1 MAVHGV
7 GTSAGTLAYKDQSLS
22 VQHFGISSQVQA
34 HGNHKRQ
41 GHNMGYIE
49 IHNADGLGGWV
60 NFDDIPFI
68 EIINCQLCNEPT
80 EARDIVANIV
90 IREEKPVVGAWQ
102 CRKCHAV
109 NG

>member
-1 MAVHGV
+1 
-7 GTSAGTLAYKDQSLS
+7 
-22 VQHFGISSQVQA
+22 
-34 HGNHKRQ
+34 
-41 GHNMGYIE
+41 MGYIE

-90 IREEKPVVGAWQ
+90 IKEEKPVVGAWQ

-109 NG
+109 NGQPTQETQGFPHRASSCRVPIDLVATCLCGKGQWQRFAQCTF

>member
-1 MAVHGV
+1 MSYSLVSTLKFRHM
-7 GTSAGTLAYKDQSLS
+7 GTTESES
-22 VQHFGISSQVQA
+22 I
-34 HGNHKRQ
+34 
-41 GHNMGYIE
+41 MGYIE

-80 EARDIVANIV
+80 EARDIVANI
-90 IREEKPVVGAWQ
+90 IIKDAQPSVGAWQ

>member
-1 MAVHGV
+1 MSNTLVSALKFRHM
-7 GTSAGTLAYKDQSLS
+7 GTTEGK
-22 VQHFGISSQVQA
+22 GI
-34 HGNHKRQ
+34 
-41 GHNMGYIE
+41 MGYIE

-90 IREEKPVVGAWQ
+90 IKDEQPSVGAWQ

>member
-1 MAVHGV
+1 MSNTLVSAKQSRHM
-7 GTSAGTLAYKDQSLS
+7 GTTESES
-22 VQHFGISSQVQA
+22 I
-34 HGNHKRQ
+34 
-41 GHNMGYIE
+41 MGYIE

-90 IREEKPVVGAWQ
+90 IKEEKPVVGAWQ

>member
-1 MAVHGV
+1 M
-7 GTSAGTLAYKDQSLS
+7 GTTEGES
-22 VQHFGISSQVQA
+22 V
-34 HGNHKRQ
+34 
-41 GHNMGYIE
+41 MGYIE

-90 IREEKPVVGAWQ
+90 ISEEKPVIGAWQ

>member
-1 MAVHGV
+1 M
-7 GTSAGTLAYKDQSLS
+7 GTT
-22 VQHFGISSQVQA
+22 
-34 HGNHKRQ
+34 KRESI
-41 GHNMGYIE
+41 MGYIE

-90 IREEKPVVGAWQ
+90 IKDAQPSVGAWQ

>member
-1 MAVHGV
+1 
-7 GTSAGTLAYKDQSLS
+7 
-22 VQHFGISSQVQA
+22 
-34 HGNHKRQ
+34 
-41 GHNMGYIE
+41 MGYIE

-68 EIINCQLCNEPT
+68 EIVNCQLCNEPT
-80 EARDIVANIV
+80 EARDIVANI
-90 IREEKPVVGAWQ
+90 IIKDAQPLVGQWQ

>member
-1 MAVHGV
+1 MSYSLVSALKSGHL
-7 GTSAGTLAYKDQSLS
+7 GTTESES
-22 VQHFGISSQVQA
+22 I
-34 HGNHKRQ
+34 
-41 GHNMGYIE
+41 MGYIQ

-80 EARDIVANIV
+80 EARDIVANI
-90 IREEKPVVGAWQ
+90 IIKDAQPSVGAWQ

>member
-1 MAVHGV
+1 
-7 GTSAGTLAYKDQSLS
+7 
-22 VQHFGISSQVQA
+22 
-34 HGNHKRQ
+34 
-41 GHNMGYIE
+41 MGYIE

-80 EARDIVANIV
+80 EAKNIVANIE
-90 IREEKPVVGAWQ
+90 IKDDQPAVGAWQ
-102 CRKCHAV
+102 CRKCHTV